1 MDAAADSLATTTIWG
16 CFFYLFFYCFAKL
29 SSEEHV
35 WNSQRYFFPFPGWN
49 SVKKKTTLSMWIDS
63 PSDRVVYQNQT
74 QSHTWHVIFDNRRL
88 FVERIT
94 HFTTLKPPVA
104 ATRILFYVQ
113 QWSVGAAA
121 KQINL
126 ATEDGFYWQPWTE
139 RAAVNPEV
147 FIIRC
152 EWRDGYTERWLGK
165 KRNIMFMS
173 VKTRSKPAWLP
184 KILMHHLQGWTF

>member
-1 MDAAADSLATTTIWG
+1 MDAAADSLATTTMWG
-16 CFFYLFFYCFAKL
+16 NFFYLFVFFFTALL
-29 SSEEHV
+29 SYLLQTMCEILRDISFLLCK
-35 WNSQRYFFPFPGWN
+35 NMF
-49 SVKKKTTLSMWIDS
+49 SMWIDS
-63 PSDRVVYQNQT
+63 PSDGVVHQNQR
-74 QSHTWHVIFDNRRL
+74 QSHTGHVISNNRRL
-88 FVERIT
+88 FWERIT

-152 EWRDGYTERWLGK
+152 EWRDGRAERL
-165 KRNIMFMS
+165 
-173 VKTRSKPAWLP
+173 
-184 KILMHHLQGWTF
+184 

>member
-16 CFFYLFFYCFAKL
+16 QLFIYFFTALPSYLLKSMCEIL
-29 SSEEHV
+29 RDIS
-35 WNSQRYFFPFPGWN
+35 FPFPGWN
-49 SVKKKTTLSMWIDS
+49 SVKKKTTLSMRIDS

>member
-16 CFFYLFFYCFAKL
+16 RLFIYFFTALPSYLLKSMCEIL
-29 SSEEHV
+29 RDIS
-35 WNSQRYFFPFPGWN
+35 FPFPGWN
-49 SVKKKTTLSMWIDS
+49 SVKKKTTLSMRIDS

-152 EWRDGYTERWLGK
+152 EWRDGNTGRWLGK

>member
-1 MDAAADSLATTTIWG
+1 M
-16 CFFYLFFYCFAKL
+16 
-29 SSEEHV
+29 
-35 WNSQRYFFPFPGWN
+35 R
-49 SVKKKTTLSMWIDS
+49 IDS

-152 EWRDGYTERWLGK
+152 EWRDGYTERL
-165 KRNIMFMS
+165 
-173 VKTRSKPAWLP
+173 
-184 KILMHHLQGWTF
+184 